1 MQAELGVDG
10 VRSSDGA
17 LPPSRAPWD
26 APCPEMPARA
36 RARRAALVAAVW
48 AASALPVAAGWQRC
62 TVATLFHHPCPGC
75 GMTRAL
81 RLLAAGDLQGSL
93 RMHPLALPALLAAG
107 MLVASTVWATYALGT
122 PFVVHRSR
130 FGRAAIAVASVVYAL
145 VFLLWV
151 ARWLGYFGGP
161 VPVG

>member
-1 MQAELGVDG
+1 
-10 VRSSDGA
+10 
-17 LPPSRAPWD
+17 
-26 APCPEMPARA
+26 MPAPA

-48 AASALPVAAGWQRC
+48 VASALPVVVGWQRC
-62 TVATLFHHPCPGC
+62 TVATIFHRPCPGC

-81 RLLAAGDLQGSL
+81 RLFAAGDVQGSL
-93 RMHPLALPALLAAG
+93 CMHPLAVPALLAAG

-122 PFVVHRSR
+122 PFVVHKSR
-130 FGRAAIAVASVVYAL
+130 FGRGAITVAAVVYAL

-151 ARWLGYFGGP
+151 GRWLGYFGGP